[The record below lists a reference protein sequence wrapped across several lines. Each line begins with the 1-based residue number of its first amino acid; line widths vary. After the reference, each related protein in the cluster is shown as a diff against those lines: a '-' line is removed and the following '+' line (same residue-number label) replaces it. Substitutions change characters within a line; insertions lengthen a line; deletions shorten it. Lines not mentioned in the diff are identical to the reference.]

1 MADNK
6 SKLEAILKMADPQT
20 NSSYRERQAAL
31 NKAHKLMDD
40 TGMSYASVGMS
51 QADAERIESQFSVA
65 VPSKPKAQPKE
76 TRVSIFSRSGDL
88 AVSGHPHYTPR
99 TKTKKP
105 VVETPDYEEENA
117 RKQREDFDRGYANW
131 KRWRHAE
138 DVKQAQSEA
147 GAKKFIRNVG
157 IAVVLLVIVGVLIL
171 LSQNAA
177 IISAVTLA
185 AKIFAVVFVALMAFF
200 GLVVLR

>member
-1 MADNK
+1 MDDNK
-6 SKLEAILKMADPQT
+6 KKLQSILKMADPQT
-20 NSSYRERQAAL
+20 NSSHQERKVAL
-31 NKAHKLMDD
+31 DKAHKLMDS

-51 QADAERIESQFSVA
+51 QSDAERIESQFSVA
-65 VPSKPKAQPKE
+65 VPSKPKPPPKE
-76 TRVSIFSRSGDL
+76 TRVSIFSRGGDL
-88 AVSGHPHYTPR
+88 AVSDHPHYTSQ

-117 RKQREDFDRGYANW
+117 RKQRADFYRGYDNW
-131 KRWRHAE
+131 QQWRNAE

-157 IAVVLLVIVGVLIL
+157 IAVVLLIIVGVFVL

-200 GLVVLR
+200 GFVVLR